1 MLFRSVAYQ
10 ASILVPSQLGI
21 SAILLTVFSIFF
33 KAAQFEGQ
41 FLYISKTISYKKL
54 LKSSRASGFLLFLLQ
69 ITSTIPLIAYSKNM
83 ALIFFS
89 QGVISFYG
97 FWLIDLY
104 FGKNRVKEIDS
115 EEIKYQK
122 MMTIQIIVFSI
133 IPSLIILMFLRSFQ
147 LDSIIFKIYS
157 FLLTLISFN
166 LIINKIKIYFS
177 INKILKNF
185 PQSKYFLAPTIKRID
200 SSLLTLMIG
209 FILGAN
215 ILGQIQP
222 IIKKYDVQN
231 YR

>member
-1 MLFRSVAYQ
+1 
-10 ASILVPSQLGI
+10 
-21 SAILLTVFSIFF
+21 
-33 KAAQFEGQ
+33 
-41 FLYISKTISYKKL
+41 
-54 LKSSRASGFLLFLLQ
+54 
-69 ITSTIPLIAYSKNM
+69 M

-104 FGKNRVKEIDS
+104 FGKNRVKEIES

-157 FLLTLISFN
+157 FLLTLISFY

-177 INKILKNF
+177 INKIFKNF

-222 IIKKYDVQN
+222 IIKIGKATNILTPLYLKLNFSNLEASFKRQRIFILMILKYLSLIHISEPTRQP
-231 YR
+231 